1 MKKIFLSSLFLLLFL
16 SLTACGNTKENIETN
31 TAAKEKTSK
40 ILIAYFSRT
49 GNTKEIALKIQEK
62 TNGEL
67 FEIQP
72 AEPYPDDYKETT
84 DKAKQELS
92 SGYLP
97 PLQSKIS
104 NPESYDII
112 FIGYPIWWGT
122 IPGPVRTFLTEND
135 FSGKIVIPFC
145 THGGSGVAS
154 SASDIQKLA
163 SQSEM
168 KEAFAISGSQAKN
181 SENALN
187 EWLNSLQISE

>member
-72 AEPYPDDYKETT
+72 AEPYPENYKETT

-97 PLQSKIS
+97 PLKTKI
-104 NPESYDII
+104 NNLESYDII

-135 FSGKIVIPFC
+135 FSGKIIIPFC
-145 THGGSGVAS
+145 THGGSGIAS
-154 SASDIQKLA
+154 STSDIQKLA
-163 SQSEM
+163 PQAEL
-168 KEAFAISGSQAKN
+168 KEALAIPGSQVKN
-181 SENALN
+181 SENTLN

>member
-1 MKKIFLSSLFLLLFL
+1 MKKFFLSNLFLLLFL
-16 SLTACGNTKENIETN
+16 SLTACGNTKENIENN
-31 TAAKEKTSK
+31 TVSQERSSK

-67 FEIQP
+67 FEIQS

-97 PLQSKIS
+97 PLKSKIS
-104 NPESYDII
+104 NSESYDII

-145 THGGSGVAS
+145 THGGSGVAN
-154 SASDIQKLA
+154 SASDIQKL
-163 SQSEM
+163 SPQSEM
-168 KEAFAISGSQAKN
+168 KEAFAVSGSQVKN
-181 SENALN
+181 SESSLS

>member
-31 TAAKEKTSK
+31 SAAKEKTSK

-72 AEPYPDDYKETT
+72 AEPYPENYKETT
-84 DKAKQELS
+84 DKAKQELN

-97 PLQSKIS
+97 PLKSKRS
-104 NPESYDII
+104 NLESYDII

-122 IPGPVRTFLTEND
+122 IPGPVRTFLTENN
-135 FSGKIVIPFC
+135 FSGKTIIPFC
-145 THGGSGVAS
+145 THGGSGLSS
-154 SASDIQKLA
+154 SASDIQKL
-163 SQSEM
+163 SPQSKM

-181 SENALN
+181 SENALS